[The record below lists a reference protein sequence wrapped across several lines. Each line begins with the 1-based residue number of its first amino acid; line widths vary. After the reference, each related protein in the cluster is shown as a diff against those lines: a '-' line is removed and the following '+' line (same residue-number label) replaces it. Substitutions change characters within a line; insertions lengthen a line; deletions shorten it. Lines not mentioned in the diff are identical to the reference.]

1 MKPETMPTRQMVWM
15 NYIPGGEWFQWLI
28 VLSYGNS
35 TKPFGIYPTQIKK
48 KSFECQFKEEK
59 HSKSRNKKLVD
70 NTWSCQ
76 QGVINIY
83 LCLNGIAWYNSHDV
97 GQSFVI

>member
-1 MKPETMPTRQMVWM
+1 MKPETMSTRQMVWM

-48 KSFECQFKEEK
+48 KVLSV
-59 HSKSRNKKLVD
+59 NLKKK
-70 NTWSCQ
+70 NIQ
-76 QGVINIY
+76 RAVIKN
-83 LCLNGIAWYNSHDV
+83 L
-97 GQSFVI
+97 

>member
-1 MKPETMPTRQMVWM
+1 M
-15 NYIPGGEWFQWLI
+15 NYIPAGKWFRWLI

>member
-35 TKPFGIYPTQIKK
+35 TKPFGIYPTQIKNKGLSDNLK
-48 KSFECQFKEEK
+48 KK
-59 HSKSRNKKLVD
+59 
-70 NTWSCQ
+70 
-76 QGVINIY
+76 
-83 LCLNGIAWYNSHDV
+83 
-97 GQSFVI
+97 